1 MQDLLLA
8 SLLVLA
14 SANTQ
19 AAPAHTQRIP
29 QFTNDQVAV
38 WETIVYPSSRQI
50 LKMHR
55 HDYDRIIVAFDE
67 GKIKI
72 VNNKGQTHTLTLKKN
87 KAYFLQKDKPG
98 ELHTDENISAHPVK
112 VMVVEL
118 KHEPNDSTSKKPK
131 NHS

>member
-14 SANTQ
+14 SANSQ
-19 AAPAHTQRIP
+19 AAPAQTQRIP
-29 QFTNDQVAV
+29 QFANDNVAV
-38 WETIVYPSSRQI
+38 WETIVYPHSNQI

-55 HDYDRIIVAFDE
+55 HDYDRILVAFDD

-72 VNNKGQTHTLTLKKN
+72 KNNKGQVHILTLKKN
-87 KAYFLQKDKPG
+87 KAYLLKKDKPD
-98 ELHTDENISAHPVK
+98 ELHTDENIGSHPLK

-118 KHEPNDSTSKKPK
+118 KHTPS
-131 NHS
+131 